1 MRLFIVKACG
11 FVVAAVLIPALVAA
25 PLGPK
30 GDSQAELKKLQG
42 LWQHIHGGIK
52 HIDGDQVVRG
62 GVDGPRFFIHGD
74 KLVWLDQEG
83 KPSGEETITL
93 DPAVNPKRIKFTA
106 KGADGKEHVV
116 REGIYTHGVRKGETA
131 AASLT
136 VHIALD
142 GKPVPKRF
150 LELNKPVK
158 GEDGCEWLVSRCKL
172 QGK

>member
-1 MRLFIVKACG
+1 MFIVKACG
-11 FVVAAVLIPALVAA
+11 FAIAAILIPAFVAA

-52 HIDGDQVVRG
+52 HIDRDQVVRG
-62 GVDGPRFFIHGD
+62 GVDGLRFFIHGAM
-74 KLVWLDQEG
+74 LVWLDPEG
-83 KPSGEETITL
+83 KPSGEETIML
-93 DPAVNPKRIKFTA
+93 DPAANPKRIKFTA
-106 KGADGKEHVV
+106 EEADSKEQVV
-116 REGIYTHGVRKGETA
+116 REGIYTLGVREGETA

-136 VHIALD
+136 IHIALE